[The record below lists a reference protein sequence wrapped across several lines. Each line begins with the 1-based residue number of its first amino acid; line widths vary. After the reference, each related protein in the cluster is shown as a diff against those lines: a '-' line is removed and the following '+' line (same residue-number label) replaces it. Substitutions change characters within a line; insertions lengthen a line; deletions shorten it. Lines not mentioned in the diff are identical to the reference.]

1 MEALLKYAEVAQRE
15 PIFTATWRETQPV
28 TVSADVEDDEEEGG
42 RGESQVSQ
50 EGVNRL
56 VLYDCNVSCVKR
68 LISKPFSFSFNPLLK
83 DSPVLIISV

>member
-15 PIFTATWRETQPV
+15 PIFTTAWGETQPV

-50 EGVNRL
+50 EVVNRL

-68 LISKPFSFSFNPLLK
+68 LISKPFSFSFNPPPK
-83 DSPVLIISV
+83 TPVLIISV